1 MKSKPA
7 TLLRGTVITVDS
19 DRRVI
24 DDGGVVVTGET
35 ISAVGPFSA
44 VRADYPAATIVG
56 DSRDLV
62 VPGFINGHQHLTGD
76 RLLQAT
82 IPDDLEPGA
91 AIFEWA
97 VPLHASHTP
106 EDDELSAT
114 LALVESLE
122 RGITT
127 TVEAGTVA
135 HPDRVAAAARQVGA
149 RITLGTWGWD
159 VEEGAIRSAGG

>member
-127 TVEAGTVA
+127 LRPLAKQIEQLPELRLRRALA
-135 HPDRVAAAARQVGA
+135 
-149 RITLGTWGWD
+149 
-159 VEEGAIRSAGG
+159 RSAVAQHSGKAIVEMH

>member
-62 VPGFINGHQHLTGD
+62 VPGFINGHRICWGPPTTGD
-76 RLLQAT
+76 DPRR
-82 IPDDLEPGA
+82 PEPGA

-97 VPLHASHTP
+97 VPLPPATP
-106 EDDELSAT
+106 LKMTNCLPPWRWLRALSAGSPPPSR
-114 LALVESLE
+114 LAQLPS
-122 RGITT
+122 RPGC
-127 TVEAGTVA
+127 GS
-135 HPDRVAAAARQVGA
+135 GA
-149 RITLGTWGWD
+149 TGGRITPGTWGWD
-159 VEEGAIRSAGG
+159 VERAIRSAGG